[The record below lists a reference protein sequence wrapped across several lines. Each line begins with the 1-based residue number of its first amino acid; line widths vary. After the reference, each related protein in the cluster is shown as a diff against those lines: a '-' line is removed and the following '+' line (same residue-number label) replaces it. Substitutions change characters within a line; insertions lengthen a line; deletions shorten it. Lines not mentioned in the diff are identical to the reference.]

1 MGVRWGGAAFQF
13 THAKALVADR
23 TRAWIGAMNWT
34 PTSFSRN
41 RDFAAVTDDAAT
53 VDAAETVVLSGWAA
67 ETVEGP
73 LPALVVSPANARAT
87 LLGLINQHFVHQWT
101 WYTSG
106 RGQRGKRCH
115 DQRPTER
122 NTTPRRRI
130 AIRAATTSWRAI
142 RGDLNNVLTIH
153 VVAYVT
159 DRCDLLVHHPFH
171 SAAVSD
177 RRSKR
182 RRWGQPGETRT
193 TSARTFKA
201 LNDSERLQ

>member
-1 MGVRWGGAAFQF
+1 VGVRWGGAAFQF

-41 RDFAAVTDDAAT
+41 RDFAAVTVDAAT
-53 VDAAETVVLSGWAA
+53 VDAAETVVLSDWAG

-73 LPALVVSPANARAT
+73 LPALVVSPVNARAT